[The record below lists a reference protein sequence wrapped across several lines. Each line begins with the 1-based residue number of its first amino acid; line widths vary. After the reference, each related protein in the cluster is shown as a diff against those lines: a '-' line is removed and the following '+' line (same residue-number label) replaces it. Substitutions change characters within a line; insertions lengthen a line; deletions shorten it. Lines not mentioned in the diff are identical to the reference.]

1 MAIAENSVVS
11 IEYELVE
18 AGQSDIIDSN
28 KGQAPLEFI
37 TGKSH
42 IIPGLESKLLE
53 LSKGDSADIK
63 VEAKDAYG
71 EMNPEALETLPREQ
85 FADLEL
91 ANGLQLYGQGENG
104 ETVAVTVKEFDDKTV
119 TIDYNHPLAG
129 KDLMFSVTVT
139 DVRAATEDELSS
151 GQVGGGHCEDG
162 GCGCS

>member
-18 AGQSDIIDSN
+18 AGQSEVIDSN

-37 TGKSH
+37 TGKNH
-42 IIPGLESKLLE
+42 IIPGLESQLMTLA
-53 LSKGDSADIK
+53 KGESSDIK
-63 VEAKDAYG
+63 VEASDAYG
-71 EMNPEALETLPREQ
+71 EMNPEAVETLPREQ

-129 KDLMFSVTVT
+129 KALMFSVTVM

-162 GCGCS
+162 GCGCG

>member
-37 TGKSH
+37 TGKNH
-42 IIPGLESKLLE
+42 IIPGLESQLMA
-53 LSKGDSADIK
+53 LSKGESGDIK
-63 VEAKDAYG
+63 VDAKDAYG
-71 EMNPEALETLPREQ
+71 EMNPEAVETLPREQ

-91 ANGLQLYGQGENG
+91 ENGLQLYGQGEKG
-104 ETVAVTVKEFDDKTV
+104 ETVTVTVKEFDEKTV

-129 KDLMFSVTVT
+129 KALMFAVTVM

-162 GCGCS
+162 GCGCG